1 MSRILVTL
9 LRHGRSLADDLRV
22 HEGRFDA
29 PLTEVGRAQAQLRL
43 EEFRAKGL
51 RFDRIIS
58 SPLQRARAV
67 AELMSEGLEVPLELD
82 PDWMEQDNGKIAGL
96 SYEEGDRLFP
106 QPAFRNPYTRPFDG
120 TGESEWETYCRAAR
134 AVQNLV
140 NRGAG
145 SYLVVAHGKILNCA
159 LWSIFGIPPLGSTG
173 GLRFSFADLGY
184 AVLEYRP
191 QQHLWYLDKFEMG
204 FNTLA
209 NPLEVAP
216 PQPG

>member
-1 MSRILVTL
+1 
-9 LRHGRSLADDLRV
+9 
-22 HEGRFDA
+22 
-29 PLTEVGRAQAQLRL
+29 
-43 EEFRAKGL
+43 
-51 RFDRIIS
+51 
-58 SPLQRARAV
+58 
-67 AELMSEGLEVPLELD
+67 VPLELD

-96 SYEEGDRLFP
+96 PYEEAEQRFPRPLF
-106 QPAFRNPYTRPFDG
+106 RSPYEKPYDG
-120 TGESEWETYCRAAR
+120 SGESEWETYTRAAR

-159 LWSIFGIPPLGSTG
+159 LWAIFGLSPSNGTPS
-173 GLRFSFADLGY
+173 LRFSFADLGY

-191 QQHLWYLDKFEMG
+191 DRHTWHLDRFEMG
-204 FNTLA
+204 FNSLA

>member
-1 MSRILVTL
+1 
-9 LRHGRSLADDLRV
+9 
-22 HEGRFDA
+22 
-29 PLTEVGRAQAQLRL
+29 VGRAQAQQRL
-43 EEFRAKGL
+43 EEFRAKQFH
-51 RFDRIIS
+51 FDRIIS

-67 AELMSEGLEVPLELD
+67 AELMSEGLGVPLELD

-96 SYEEGDRLFP
+96 PYEEAEQRFPRPLF
-106 QPAFRNPYTRPFDG
+106 RSPYEKPYDG
-120 TGESEWETYCRAAR
+120 SGESEWETYTRAAR

-159 LWSIFGIPPLGSTG
+159 LWAIFGLSPSNGTPS
-173 GLRFSFADLGY
+173 LRFSFADLGY

-191 QQHLWYLDKFEMG
+191 DRHTWHLDRFEMG
-204 FNTLA
+204 FNSLA

>member
-1 MSRILVTL
+1 MSRVLVTF
-9 LRHGRSLADDLRV
+9 LRHGRSLSDDLRV
-22 HEGRFDA
+22 HEGRYDA
-29 PLTEVGRAQAQLRL
+29 PLTEVGRAQAQQRL
-43 EEFRAKGL
+43 EEFRAKQFH
-51 RFDRIIS
+51 FDRIIS

-67 AELMSEGLEVPLELD
+67 AELMSEGLGVPLELD

-96 SYEEGDRLFP
+96 PYEEAEQRFPRPLF
-106 QPAFRNPYTRPFDG
+106 RIPYEKPYDG
-120 TGESEWETYCRAAR
+120 SGESEWETYTRAAR

-159 LWSIFGIPPLGSTG
+159 LWAIFGLSPSNGTPS
-173 GLRFSFADLGY
+173 LRFSFADLGY

-191 QQHLWYLDKFEMG
+191 DRHTWHLDRFEMG
-204 FNTLA
+204 FNSLA